1 MRMLII
7 ILGVV
12 MLYSCSADK
21 KHSMESKTF
30 LQSKEIQLANP
41 KIEVDHVI
49 IDSSSSV
56 TASLG
61 LENANIFYTIDGGEP
76 TQKSKKYI
84 ETIVVSEP
92 GEYTFKAFHEDFK
105 PSETETVTFYKKGM
119 DVAHFSI
126 ISSLN
131 EQYPG
136 QGENTLVNHKKGS
149 LNFRDGQ
156 WIGVT
161 EPFIAE
167 IDFKQKTVLESL
179 DIGFLINTNAWIFPI
194 EDVTIKI
201 SRDGDSFES
210 LSVDFSN
217 TPLTQD
223 VSRLDNIHIP
233 VLKELRKMR
242 VEIANTTLIPEW
254 HQGKSNPAWLFM
266 DEWIFNTKKN

>member
-1 MRMLII
+1 MF
-7 ILGVV
+7 
-12 MLYSCSADK
+12 YSCSADK
-21 KHSMESKTF
+21 KDSAESKTF

-76 TQKSKKYI
+76 TQKSKKYK

-92 GEYTFKAFHEDFK
+92 GKYTFKAFHEDFK
-105 PSETETVTFYKKGM
+105 PSETEMVTFYKKGM

-161 EPFIAE
+161 EPFIAK
-167 IDFKQKTVLESL
+167 IDFKQNIVLESL

-194 EDVTIKI
+194 QDITIKI

-210 LSVDFSN
+210 LPVDFSN
-217 TPLTQD
+217 TTLTQD
-223 VSRLDNIHIP
+223 VTKLDNIHIP

-242 VEIANTTLIPEW
+242 VEIANTTSIPEW
-254 HQGKSNPAWLFM
+254 HQGKGNPAWLFM